1 MLLFACSKVMQW
13 ARLDCL
19 PGTVLRFDTLGVDN
33 ISTHSKVT
41 GMSDITLEVI
51 QKSIQ
56 STSLLW
62 WMATV
67 LVKKQQKS
75 IDVTEHILA
84 SSWKWMRKFC
94 FFATAVW
101 EDMNS
106 LLARIKGQ
114 WHAEKVQQECSD
126 ELNLALGEC
135 VHNAIQYIVEKN
147 NRCMPNASD

>member
-1 MLLFACSKVMQW
+1 MLLFTSSKVMQW

-19 PGTVLRFDTLGVDN
+19 PGTDLRFDTPGVDN

-41 GMSDITLEVI
+41 GMSDTTLEVA

-75 IDVTEHILA
+75 ADVTEHIFA
-84 SSWKWMRKFC
+84 SS
-94 FFATAVW
+94 
-101 EDMNS
+101 
-106 LLARIKGQ
+106 
-114 WHAEKVQQECSD
+114 
-126 ELNLALGEC
+126 
-135 VHNAIQYIVEKN
+135 
-147 NRCMPNASD
+147 

>member
-1 MLLFACSKVMQW
+1 MLLFASSKVMQW

-19 PGTVLRFDTLGVDN
+19 LGTVLRFDTLGVDN

-75 IDVTEHILA
+75 ADVTEHILA
-84 SSWKWMRKFC
+84 SS
-94 FFATAVW
+94 
-101 EDMNS
+101 
-106 LLARIKGQ
+106 
-114 WHAEKVQQECSD
+114 
-126 ELNLALGEC
+126 
-135 VHNAIQYIVEKN
+135 
-147 NRCMPNASD
+147 